1 MPGRQCGQAF
11 QYMLSAVI
19 SQNTGSQRVKITE
32 VTPCVLFNV
41 ERSDVGNFRTLQRL
55 RALPQTKGLQ
65 ALLGR
70 ASGGKNTIWLQR
82 EGD

>member
-19 SQNTGSQRVKITE
+19 SQNAGSQRVKITE

-41 ERSDVGNFRTLQRL
+41 ERSDVGILGHSRDFVLPPNQRAPGASWPSQWWEEHHL
-55 RALPQTKGLQ
+55 APE
-65 ALLGR
+65 GR
-70 ASGGKNTIWLQR
+70 
-82 EGD
+82 